1 MRNLFL
7 MSIASLVAVAA
18 ICALTAEPAMGQTLK
33 AAPAAKSWTL
43 PKTPWGD
50 PDLQGTWTS
59 DDCIGTPLNRP
70 ANFGDRLSYTEQE
83 LAQRQSQLAKQ
94 QQNDLK
100 ESVADQR
107 VGTGPPPHWGE
118 RARRP
123 CKQTSLIVDPPNG
136 RTPDLLPEAKT
147 RPIPEGAGNNNPKA
161 DSWVDFSYYI
171 RCISRGVTGSI
182 FPVIYGNGQQI
193 VQAPGY
199 VSIMQEMVH
208 EARVVP
214 MDGRPHASPNVRSYM
229 GDARGHWEG
238 DTLVVETTNFL
249 GNRTGIGG
257 NGGGTPTSDALK
269 LTERY
274 TRTGPNEMH
283 YEVTIDDP
291 KTFTRPFKVAFPLTQ
306 EPGYQN
312 FEYACHEGNYAMFDS
327 LSGARAVEKR
337 AAEAAK
343 KK

>member
-1 MRNLFL
+1 MKRLFL
-7 MSIASLVAVAA
+7 ISLA
-18 ICALTAEPAMGQTLK
+18 ALTSAFAVPALIPQPASAQAVK
-33 AAPAAKSWTL
+33 APAARAWAP

-59 DDCIGTPLNRP
+59 DDCIQTPMNRP
-70 ANFGDRLSYTEQE
+70 ANLGEKRYYTEQE
-83 LAQRQSQLAKQ
+83 LAQRETQLARQ
-94 QQNDLK
+94 QANDL
-100 ESVADQR
+100 EEFVGNNQR
-107 VGTGPPPHWGE
+107 VGTGPPGHWGE

-123 CKQTSLIVDPPNG
+123 CKQTSLVVDPPNG
-136 RTPDLLPEAKT
+136 RTPDMLPEAKT

-161 DSWVDFSYYI
+161 DSWEDFSYYI
-171 RCISRGVTGSI
+171 RCITRGVTGSI

-193 VQAPGY
+193 VQSKGY
-199 VSIMQEMVH
+199 VTILQEMVH
-208 EARVVP
+208 EARVIP
-214 MDGRPHASPNVRSYM
+214 LDGRPHASPNIRSYM
-229 GDARGHWEG
+229 GDPRGHWDG
-238 DTLVVETTNFL
+238 NTLVVETTNFL
-249 GNRTGIGG
+249 PNKTGMGP

-274 TRTGPNEMH
+274 TRTSTNEIQ

-291 KTFTRPFKVAFPLTQ
+291 KTYTKPFKVAFPITQ

-327 LSGARAVEKR
+327 LSGARAQEKA